1 MDKGAVG
8 KEKKVLYMQTFGGFS
23 LSYDGRQITGSRESQ
38 FVSLMQVLLHE
49 RRQGVS
55 RDRLTEVLFGDR
67 DVEDVHHAVRSVIY
81 NAKKRLQNSG
91 LPKVNYI
98 VRKDGVYH
106 WTEEVPVEEDA
117 EKFEYMF
124 DRAEAEEDED
134 VRLTCY
140 LDACYCCRGEFLPA
154 YGGTLWAAQEAR
166 RYRVL
171 FRACVWKTVE
181 LLRSRQD
188 FRQMEQLGR
197 YAAKIS
203 PLSDWE
209 TVTMEALTALGS
221 YEEARAF
228 YDRTAEL
235 YFREQGLMPS
245 ERMTELLGKT
255 GSQTE
260 HPYGSMHE
268 IQQSLSKGET
278 AEGGYLC
285 SYPVFQGIYRMVR
298 RMTERGG
305 QSVYLMLCRIVDG
318 RGERIREEQ
327 ALEML
332 TKRLENAV
340 QNSVRKGDAMSRYGK
355 GQYLV
360 LLVNIAYE
368 DCDLVK
374 ERISRR
380 FAGEQIQAKI
390 RYYVN
395 SVTGCAPGKKE
406 D

>member
-1 MDKGAVG
+1 
-8 KEKKVLYMQTFGGFS
+8 
-23 LSYDGRQITGSRESQ
+23 
-38 FVSLMQVLLHE
+38 
-49 RRQGVS
+49 
-55 RDRLTEVLFGDR
+55 
-67 DVEDVHHAVRSVIY
+67 
-81 NAKKRLQNSG
+81 
-91 LPKVNYI
+91 
-98 VRKDGVYH
+98 
-106 WTEEVPVEEDA
+106 
-117 EKFEYMF
+117 
-124 DRAEAEEDED
+124 
-134 VRLTCY
+134 
-140 LDACYCCRGEFLPA
+140 
-154 YGGTLWAAQEAR
+154 
-166 RYRVL
+166 
-171 FRACVWKTVE
+171 
-181 LLRSRQD
+181 
-188 FRQMEQLGR
+188 MEQLGR

-221 YEEARAF
+221 CEEARAF

-245 ERMTELLGKT
+245 E
-255 GSQTE
+255 
-260 HPYGSMHE
+260 
-268 IQQSLSKGET
+268 
-278 AEGGYLC
+278 
-285 SYPVFQGIYRMVR
+285 

-327 ALEML
+327 ALETL

-340 QNSVRKGDAMSRYGK
+340 QNSVRKGDAVSRYGK

>member
-1 MDKGAVG
+1 
-8 KEKKVLYMQTFGGFS
+8 
-23 LSYDGRQITGSRESQ
+23 
-38 FVSLMQVLLHE
+38 
-49 RRQGVS
+49 
-55 RDRLTEVLFGDR
+55 
-67 DVEDVHHAVRSVIY
+67 
-81 NAKKRLQNSG
+81 
-91 LPKVNYI
+91 
-98 VRKDGVYH
+98 
-106 WTEEVPVEEDA
+106 
-117 EKFEYMF
+117 
-124 DRAEAEEDED
+124 
-134 VRLTCY
+134 
-140 LDACYCCRGEFLPA
+140 
-154 YGGTLWAAQEAR
+154 
-166 RYRVL
+166 
-171 FRACVWKTVE
+171 
-181 LLRSRQD
+181 
-188 FRQMEQLGR
+188 
-197 YAAKIS
+197 
-203 PLSDWE
+203 
-209 TVTMEALTALGS
+209 MEALTALGS

-268 IQQSLSKGET
+268 IQQSLCKGET

-327 ALEML
+327 ALETL